1 MGNYSSFKLSKLHVG
16 GVSSPQG
23 DRESTM
29 EPSTPNREEEVPSTF
44 RRSGMDG
51 SPPGVFVITG
61 KRLKRRPVDPTT
73 PPPPSEVLKNPQL
86 RNRPPPMTKMEP
98 NSSISHSPHASP
110 MPFNRV
116 LSAQPTQVTD
126 DSCFACTD
134 ATSSIDNTM
143 VADRR
148 SYTPLLSAP
157 ASEG

>member
-1 MGNYSSFKLSKLHVG
+1 
-16 GVSSPQG
+16 VSSPQG

-29 EPSTPNREEEVPSTF
+29 EPSTTNREEEAPSTF

-98 NSSISHSPHASP
+98 NSSISHPMPP

>member
-51 SPPGVFVITG
+51 SPPGVFVVIG
-61 KRLKRRPVDPTT
+61 KRLKRRPVDPTRA
-73 PPPPSEVLKNPQL
+73 E
-86 RNRPPPMTKMEP
+86 EP
-98 NSSISHSPHASP
+98 TIAESPTADDKDGAELVDLSPHASP

>member
-16 GVSSPQG
+16 GVSS
-23 DRESTM
+23 REHHGTFDTEQRGGGPIDISPIRNGRKPTRCVCHHREKVKTSTCRSYHPTAALGGAG
-29 EPSTPNREEEVPSTF
+29 EPTIAESPTADDK
-44 RRSGMDG
+44 DG
-51 SPPGVFVITG
+51 AE
-61 KRLKRRPVDPTT
+61 LVD
-73 PPPPSEVLKNPQL
+73 L
-86 RNRPPPMTKMEP
+86 
-98 NSSISHSPHASP
+98 SPHASP
-110 MPFNRV
+110 MSFNRV